1 MKSNWLKNN
10 WLILVTGLVI
20 GIAALVLGAH
30 GNPGNMGF
38 CIACFERDIVG
49 ALGLHSAAAVQ
60 YAAQMML
67 GTAKMVLET
76 NQHPGVLKDSVCSP
90 AGSTI
95 QGVRTLE
102 ERGMRAAVL
111 DAVTVAYEKNVE
123 LKKAS
128 D

>member
-1 MKSNWLKNN
+1 MAAISQQLADITV
-10 WLILVTGLVI
+10 LSIVVRILLST
-20 GIAALVLGAH
+20 
-30 GNPGNMGF
+30 F
-38 CIACFERDIVG
+38 CA
-49 ALGLHSAAAVQ
+49 
-60 YAAQMML
+60 
-67 GTAKMVLET
+67 GT
-76 NQHPGVLKDSVCSP
+76 LKDSVCSP

>member
-1 MKSNWLKNN
+1 MRAVGPAPSHGDGSGKN
-10 WLILVTGLVI
+10 
-20 GIAALVLGAH
+20 ARY
-30 GNPGNMGF
+30 P
-38 CIACFERDIVG
+38 
-49 ALGLHSAAAVQ
+49 Q

>member
-1 MKSNWLKNN
+1 MTSQE
-10 WLILVTGLVI
+10 ILAQYGPREAMEYDVVVVG
-20 GIAALVLGAH
+20 GG
-30 GNPGNMGF
+30 PGG
-38 CIACFERDIVG
+38 
-49 ALGLHSAAAVQ
+49 
-60 YAAQMML
+60 
-67 GTAKMVLET
+67 
-76 NQHPGVLKDSVCSP
+76 LKDSVCSP